1 MEDKTET
8 AWVMRHMRVSSMVMV
23 LLGTMMVGGGGWVIW
38 DSVNRSDSEA
48 HCLQISHRHCAYKS
62 KLHMRCTL

>member
-23 LLGTMMVGGGGWVIW
+23 LLGMMMVGGGGWVIW
-38 DSVNRSDSEA
+38 DSVNRSEPQA
-48 HCLQISHRHCAYKS
+48 HNRHSAFKS
-62 KLHMRCTL
+62 KQCCILHFVVGK